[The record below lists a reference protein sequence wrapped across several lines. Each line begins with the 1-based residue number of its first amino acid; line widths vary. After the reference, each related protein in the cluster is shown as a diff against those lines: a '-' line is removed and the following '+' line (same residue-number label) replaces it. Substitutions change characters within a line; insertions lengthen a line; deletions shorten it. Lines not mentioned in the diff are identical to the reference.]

1 MPTLMIYGANGYS
14 GELIAREAKRRG
26 FRPVLAGRNGKTVA
40 ELAQAL
46 KFSHRVFALDQPQA
60 IDLSGIDVV
69 LNCAGPF
76 SQTAAAM
83 MAACLQARVHYLD
96 ITGEISVF
104 ATAHALDASARASGV
119 LLCPG
124 VGFDV
129 VPTDCL
135 AKMLAQTMPDATE
148 LLLAFDAGG
157 GLSRGTAKT
166 SIEGLSGAGMARIA
180 GKLTE
185 VPVAWRN
192 RSFAFDHKRNRS
204 AMTIPWGDVYT
215 AYVSTGIANISV
227 YIALPN
233 RLIRVAK
240 MTRWLAP
247 MLRFTPIP
255 YLLKARINAGAAGP
269 DANTR
274 ASSKSYVIG
283 QVVNARGDAISA
295 RAILPNGYDVTVDA
309 ALQIAQRVL
318 DGPAKVGFQTPATLC
333 GADFLRHLAGTTIEI
348 GPDVRI

>member
-26 FRPVLAGRNGKTVA
+26 LRPVLAGRNGKIVA
-40 ELAQAL
+40 ELAKEL
-46 KFSHRVFALDQPQA
+46 KFSHRVFGLDDAQA

-83 MAACLQARVHYLD
+83 MAACLQARAHYLD

-104 ATAHALDASARASGV
+104 AAAHALDKSADAAGV

-135 AKMLAQTMPDATE
+135 AKMLAQAIPDATE

-166 SIEGLSGAGMARIA
+166 SVEGLSGAGMARIN
-180 GKLTE
+180 GKLTQ
-185 VPVAWRN
+185 VPVAWR
-192 RSFAFDHKRNRS
+192 SATFAFDHQRNRS

-215 AYVSTGIANISV
+215 AYISTGIANISV
-227 YIALPN
+227 YIAMPK

-240 MTRWLAP
+240 MTRWLTP
-247 MLRFTPIP
+247 LLRFTPIP
-255 YLLKARINAGAAGP
+255 YLLKARINAGASGP
-269 DANTR
+269 DARTR
-274 ASSKSYVIG
+274 AASKSYVVG
-283 QVVNARGDAISA
+283 KVMNARGDSISA

-309 ALQIAQRVL
+309 ALQITQQVL
-318 DGPAKVGFQTPATLC
+318 DGAVKVGFQTPATLC
-333 GADFLRHLAGTTIEI
+333 GADFLRQLAGVKIEM
-348 GPDVRI
+348 GADVQI

>member
-40 ELAQAL
+40 ELAKEL
-46 KFSHRVFALDQPQA
+46 KFSHRVFGLSVAQA

-83 MAACLQARVHYLD
+83 MAACLKARVHYLD

-104 ATAHALDASARASGV
+104 AAAHALDASARAAGI

-135 AKMLAQTMPDATE
+135 AKSLAQALPDATK
-148 LLLAFDAGG
+148 LVLAFDAGG

-166 SIEGLSGAGMARIA
+166 SIEGMSGAGMARID

-185 VPVAWRN
+185 VPTAWRS
-192 RSFAFDHKRNRS
+192 RSFAFAPQRNRS

-215 AYVSTGIANISV
+215 AHVSTGIANISV
-227 YIALPN
+227 YIAMPK
-233 RLIRVAK
+233 RLIRAAK
-240 MTRWLAP
+240 LTRWLMP
-247 MLRFTPIP
+247 LLRFTPIP
-255 YLLKARINAGAAGP
+255 YLLKARVNSGAAGP
-269 DANTR
+269 DAAKR
-274 ASSKSYVIG
+274 AASKSYVIG
-283 QVVNARGDAISA
+283 KVVNARGESICA

-318 DGPAKVGFQTPATLC
+318 DGAGKAGFQTPAMLC
-333 GADFLRHLAGTTIEI
+333 GADFLRRLDGVAMEI
-348 GPDVRI
+348 GADVRI